1 MRLKHVL
8 WLTGMALLLVAGPA
22 WAAEEAAPGW
32 RPYWD
37 LAWRYINFLIL
48 AFLIVKLAKDPLAKM
63 FDSKRA
69 EHKEILDGMEEAK
82 KAAKAELAEI
92 EKKVANLR
100 DELASYEERISDLA
114 ARERDDIMNQARQ
127 EVDLIMERASI
138 QAERLMEEGR
148 KKLVGEMVDL
158 AGDIAAE
165 KIKEVIDA
173 SDQARMVE
181 DFTSSVTQQAGA

>member
-8 WLTGMALLLVAGPA
+8 WLVGLALLVAAAPA
-22 WAAEEAAPGW
+22 WAAEEATPGW

-48 AFLIVKLAKDPLAKM
+48 AFLIVKLAKDPLAKL
-63 FDSKRA
+63 FATKRA
-69 EHKEILDGMEEAK
+69 EHKEILDGMEEARK
-82 KAAKAELAEI
+82 TAKAELAEI
-92 EKKVANLR
+92 EKKVASLR
-100 DELASYEERISDLA
+100 DELASYEDRISEIA
-114 ARERDDIMNQARQ
+114 AKERDEIMNQARQ
-127 EVDLIMERASI
+127 EVDLILDRASI
-138 QAERLMEEGR
+138 QAERLIEEGR

-158 AGDIAAE
+158 AGDIAAD

-181 DFTSSVTQQAGA
+181 EFTSSVTQQAGA